1 MNSNFS
7 INQHRNQYNNICS
20 QLRRCTSCRLRRCF
34 DIGMKEE
41 LVRTDEEKK
50 RYKQLIEINR
60 QRRQELSKRKEKS
73 QDNHLI
79 IRRV

>member
-1 MNSNFS
+1 MNLNLS
-7 INQHRNQYNNICS
+7 INEDRDQYNNICS

-41 LVRTDEEKK
+41 LVRTDEEKQ

-60 QRRQELSKRKEKS
+60 QRRREISKHKDKS
-73 QDNHLI
+73 QDNHSI
-79 IRRV
+79 IPRV